1 MTEQLNRITKEA
13 LTAAT
18 GSLRELAEAA
28 GLHYV
33 TLTRWRTLSANVST
47 DSALKLAEVLE
58 KRAANLAGIAV
69 RLRAQAELEQEGGD
83 DE

>member
-13 LTAAT
+13 LAAAT
-18 GSLRELAEAA
+18 GSLRELAEEA

-47 DSALKLAEVLE
+47 GSALKLAEVLE
-58 KRAANLAGIAV
+58 KRAATVAGIAV